1 MSITKELTFGTDGW
15 RDVISDGFTFAN
27 VRIVAQAI
35 AEYLLKQARN
45 EVQIPLKCGERPQNP
60 LNVVVGYDT
69 RFLSERYAREIAC
82 VLAGNGLSVYLTS
95 SFCPSPVLSF
105 SVKRLRAGGGV
116 MVTASHNPPEYNG
129 IKFKGYYGGSALP
142 IMSSEIERIAHENSR
157 LGKEPKLLP
166 FKEAVSTNKIILFDP
181 RPDYLAEI
189 SQILDIEAL
198 KNVKG
203 RIVFDPMFG
212 AASGLVEAFFSR
224 HKITSVQVNIIR
236 GDRNPWFGGVN
247 PEPIRRNLDALVERV
262 RSLGATAGFAFDG
275 DADRA
280 GAVDENG
287 NFVDSHRL
295 FSLILVHLCRNRGWR
310 GAVAKTF
317 STTMMVNK
325 IAASCG
331 LEVIETPIGFRHICN
346 LMIGGDVLM
355 GGEESGGIGIK
366 NHIPE
371 RDGILTSLLVL
382 EMMGHT
388 GKSLGALVSDLL
400 AEFGPHY
407 YEREDISLDGIKTT
421 DIREALKRAFGDLK
435 QSPVM
440 REGFGQN
447 LLPVSEIKDLDGYK
461 ILFNDSSWILFRPS
475 GTEPVLRV
483 YAEASTPEQVKNLLS
498 DGRAFL
504 DSILPKG

>member
-1 MSITKELTFGTDGW
+1 MKSAKDLTFGTDGW

-45 EVQIPLKCGERPQNP
+45 EVQIPLECGGRPENP
-60 LNVVVGYDT
+60 LSVVVGYDT

-82 VLAGNGLSVYLTS
+82 VLAGNGLSVHLTS
-95 SFCPSPVLSF
+95 SFCTSPVLSF
-105 SVKRLRAGGGV
+105 SVKMLRAGGGV

-142 IMSSEIERIAHENSR
+142 VMSSEIERIARENSR
-157 LGKEPKLLP
+157 LEKEPEFLP
-166 FKEAVSTNKIILFDP
+166 FKEAVSTNRIFLFDP
-181 RPDYLAEI
+181 RPDYLADI
-189 SQILDIEAL
+189 SRILDVEAL
-198 KNVKG
+198 KNLKG

-224 HKITSVQVNIIR
+224 HKITSVQVDIIR

-247 PEPIRRNLDALVERV
+247 PEPIRKNLDALVDRV
-262 RSLGATAGFAFDG
+262 QSSGARAGFAFDG

-280 GAVDENG
+280 GAVDEKG

-295 FSLILVHLCRNRGWR
+295 FGLILVHLCRNRGWR

-346 LMIGGDVLM
+346 LMVGGDVLI

-371 RDGILTSLLVL
+371 RDGVLTSLLVL
-382 EMMGHT
+382 EMMGRT
-388 GKSLGALVSDLL
+388 GKSLSALVEDLL
-400 AEFGPHY
+400 SEFGPHY
-407 YEREDISLDGIKTT
+407 YEREDVNIDGIKMT
-421 DIREALKRAFGDLK
+421 DVREALRRAFGALK
-435 QSPVM
+435 ESSAA
-440 REGFGQN
+440 RKGFGQN
-447 LLPVSEIKDLDGYK
+447 SIPISDIKDLDGYK

-483 YAEASTPEQVKNLLS
+483 YAEASTPEEVKNLLS

-504 DSILPKG
+504 ESILPKG